1 MTEKKVKIKRPLY
14 KRILR
19 VLFIVVL
26 IFLFL
31 FSAVVL
37 LIQTAPVQNFLR
49 GKAVSYLH
57 SKIHTRVEVGR
68 IYIGF
73 PKNIVIENVFL
84 EDEKHDTLISAG
96 KLSVNISMWK
106 LLHGEVEI
114 SNIDLKQATVKIKR
128 LLPDTAFNFQFIVN
142 AFSSQGKK
150 EIKKDDTSS
159 TKISLKNISFDNIRA
174 VYDDVITGNDID
186 VSLTHLDIHV
196 NELDLKNQYYE
207 VPEINIKG
215 LRGKVYQNNPLV
227 IYAIKDTSSNSAV
240 SSLPSFKFKNIA
252 LKNIALDYRNNP
264 SALFIQLNV
273 GDLAIDARTFD
284 LNKRIIN
291 LDKLELSATTASVRL
306 GKSVNKNEDVKKAS
320 VNTTDSSGWRIMVK
334 ELALDNNNIGF
345 DDDNVPRQKK
355 GIDYSHIK
363 SNGTTFHI
371 SNLLVSN
378 DSIAG
383 DISKGSLVEQSG
395 FKLQLLEGNFLYSK
409 NQSYL
414 KNFRIQTPGT
424 LLQRSL
430 VLNYPSIGALKKN
443 MRLLLLDVHLRNSK
457 IQVKDILIFVP
468 SLDTMAALKNPNAVF
483 AMNTGM
489 KGSLGN
495 LKIKEL
501 QFTGLQNTK
510 IDVSGH
516 IKGLPDIKSLQTN
529 LVIKTISSSR
539 SDILN
544 FIPEKELPSNIAIPK
559 QFELSGKLN
568 GNMQN
573 LVTDLVLNTSSGK
586 ATVKGSFKNLNDAK
600 NIGYDA
606 AITTQDLN
614 LGYILKDDSTYG
626 NVSLRLKVVGK
637 GTDPKSA
644 NANVDGT
651 IQSAFYK
658 KYNYKDALIKAS
670 IANQIA
676 KADISIHDPNIYFS
690 LNGSADLSTKYPAIK
705 FTSVIDSIK
714 TKPLHFT
721 ADDIAYYGKIDADF
735 PISDPDNLK
744 GNLLIE
750 NSLLVKNGK
759 KIKLDT
765 IKLASGQT
773 DSGQYLRL
781 FADVIT
787 AQLNGHY
794 KLTEIGTVFNQLI
807 EPYFSTV
814 HSDKKIKTS
823 PYDFSIALNI
833 RNGAILKELLP
844 TLERLDPIRFQ
855 GKFNSEKGWNADLNS
870 PLIIYGDMRVQ
881 DFQLHA
887 KPESNK
893 LALQT
898 TLQQFTSGKTL
909 VLYNTSL
916 NTSIADNKID
926 FALNVQDKSS
936 KDKYHIGGLV
946 QSKNSGEY
954 LFSLKPEKLL
964 LNYNKWNIASDNQ
977 IEYSSSKLLAH
988 DFNLSRGTES
998 LNIYSSTTEVNAPL
1012 EISFNKFLLSTLTGF
1027 AGTDSLLANG
1037 ELSGKIAVKNIQ
1049 IKPTFISDLK
1059 INNLSVYKD
1068 TVGDITLKV
1077 SNTAENKFSANVN
1090 ITGHGND
1097 IALNGDY
1104 YVKPDNNS
1112 NFNLILDMK
1121 KLDLSSIVGVSAGA
1135 LKNAS
1140 GSLNGKI
1147 ALNGTLDKPN
1157 INGNIAFNNAQLN
1170 PAMLNSNFFVDG
1182 QKFEIDNDGFNFD
1195 NFTILDSSKNK
1206 LVLDGNVKTKD
1217 YKRYDFDLSINAKNF
1232 QALNS
1237 TKRDNKLYYGR
1248 LFFNT
1253 NLNIK
1258 GTDLQPSVDGTFHIT
1273 NKTKLTVVIPQEEP
1287 GVEERQGI
1295 VRFVDMKT
1303 SGHDSILNLGYDSI
1317 GKSSLRGFDIS
1328 TNIIVDSSAELTLV
1342 VDESNGDHLT
1352 VQGTANLT
1360 GGIDRSGN
1368 TTLSGR
1374 YQLTHGSYDLTFS
1387 VLHKK
1392 FDIQSG
1398 STITWTGEPTKAD
1411 LNINAI
1417 YTSNTAPI
1425 DLVSDQI
1432 QNVSNTNNYQQKL
1445 PFYVY
1450 LKMTGE
1456 LLKPQISFDIVLPDD
1471 KAYSVSKEV
1480 VTTVQSKLQMIRQ
1493 DQGEMNK
1500 QVFALLLLGRFVGE
1514 DPFASNAAA
1523 LNAESLVRQSVS
1535 KILSQQ
1541 LNQLAA
1547 NLVHG
1552 VDISFDLQ
1560 STDDYTT
1567 GQLQNRTDLNVAIS
1581 KQLLNDRLRVTVG
1594 SNFELEGPQNVNA
1607 NQQSNN
1613 LAGNIALDYKLS
1625 KDGKYLLRA
1634 YRRNDYDDV
1643 IEGYVIETGLGFVI
1657 TVDYNHFRELFQN
1670 KKKKQKSLEKKK
1682 TTSDKDDK
1690 SVLAGGKKE

>member
-19 VLFIVVL
+19 VLFIL
-26 IFLFL
+26 ILILVFLFI
-31 FSAVVL
+31 AVVL

-57 SKIHTRVEVGR
+57 SKIHTRVEVGK

-73 PKNIVIENVFL
+73 PKRIVVENVFL
-84 EDEKHDTLISAG
+84 EDEKHDTLLSAG
-96 KLSVNISMWK
+96 KLSVNISMLK
-106 LLHGEVEI
+106 LLHSEIEI
-114 SNIDLKQATVKIKR
+114 SDVDLKQATVKIKR
-128 LLPDTAFNFQFIVN
+128 LLPDTAFNFQFIIN
-142 AFSSQGKK
+142 AFSSSDKK
-150 EIKKDDTSS
+150 EVKKDDTSS
-159 TKISLKNISFDNIRA
+159 TKVSVKNISFDNIRA
-174 VYDDVITGNDID
+174 VYDDVITGNDVD
-186 VSLTHLDIHV
+186 VSLTHLDIHI
-196 NELDLKNQYYE
+196 NKLDLKNQYYE
-207 VPEINIKG
+207 VPEINIEG
-215 LRGKVYQNNPLV
+215 LRGRVYQNNPLV
-227 IYAIKDTSSNSAV
+227 ISAV
-240 SSLPSFKFKNIA
+240 NDSLSHATASSLPNFKFRNIA
-252 LKNIALDYRNNP
+252 LKNIVLDYRNNP
-264 SALFIQLNV
+264 SALFSQFNI

-284 LNKRIIN
+284 LNKKIIN
-291 LDKLELSATTASVRL
+291 LNKLELSGTTESVRL
-306 GKSVNKNEDVKKAS
+306 GKGVNKKADS
-320 VNTTDSSGWRIMVK
+320 KQPPARTTDSSGWRIMVK
-334 ELALDNNNIGF
+334 ELALDNNNIAF
-345 DDDNVPRQKK
+345 DDDNSPRQKK
-355 GIDYSHIK
+355 GMDYSHIK
-363 SNGTTFHI
+363 SNGTTLHV
-371 SNLLVSN
+371 SNLLFKN

-383 DISKGSLVEQSG
+383 NISKGSLAEQSG
-395 FKLQLLEGNFLYSK
+395 FKLQTLEGDFLYSK
-409 NQSYL
+409 NQSYI

-424 LLQRSL
+424 LIQRSI
-430 VLNYPSIGALKKN
+430 VLNYPSLDALKKN
-443 MRLLLLDVHLRNSK
+443 MRLLLLDVDLRNSK
-457 IQVKDILIFVP
+457 VQVKDILTFVP
-468 SLDTMAALKNPNAVF
+468 SLDTMAALKNANAVF
-483 AMNTGM
+483 VMNARVR
-489 KGSLGN
+489 GSFGN
-495 LKIKEL
+495 LKIDEL

-510 IDVSGH
+510 IDASGY
-516 IKGLPDIKSLQTN
+516 IKGLPDMKSLETN
-529 LVIKTISSSR
+529 LVIKNISSSR
-539 SDILN
+539 NDILN
-544 FIPEKELPSNIAIPK
+544 FISEKALPSNIAIPE
-559 QFELSGKLN
+559 QFDLNGKLN

-573 LVTDLVLNTSSGK
+573 LTTDLALNTSSGK
-586 ATVKGSFKNLNDAK
+586 ATVKGDFKILNDSK

-606 AITTQDLN
+606 MITTQDLN

-626 NVSLRLKVVGK
+626 NVSLQLKAVGK
-637 GTDPKSA
+637 GTDLKTA
-644 NANVDGT
+644 NANVEGA
-651 IQSAFYK
+651 IQSAIYK
-658 KYNYKDALIKAS
+658 KYNYKDAIIKAS

-690 LNGSADLSTKYPAIK
+690 LNGTADLSAKYPAIK
-705 FTSVIDSIK
+705 ITSTIDSIK
-714 TKPLHFT
+714 TKQLHFT
-721 ADDIAYYGKIDADF
+721 TDDIAYHGKIDADF

-750 NSLLVKNGK
+750 NSLLIKDGQ

-765 IKLASGQT
+765 IKLSAGQT
-773 DSGQYLRL
+773 DSGQFLRL
-781 FADVIT
+781 YADVIN
-787 AQLNGHY
+787 AKLNGHY
-794 KLTEIGTVFNQLI
+794 KFTDMGAVFKQLI

-814 HSDKKIKTS
+814 KEDKKAKID
-823 PYDFSIALNI
+823 PYDFSIALDI
-833 RNGAILKELLP
+833 HNGAILKELLP

-855 GKFNSEKGWNADLNS
+855 GKFDSKKGWSADLTS

-881 DFQLHA
+881 NFQLHA
-887 KPESNK
+887 KPQSNS
-893 LALQT
+893 LSLET
-898 TLQQFTSGKTL
+898 TLQQLTSGKTL
-909 VLYNTSL
+909 ALYNTSL

-926 FALNVQDKSS
+926 FALNVQDKYS

-954 LFSLKPEKLL
+954 VLSLKPEKLL
-964 LNYNKWNIASDNQ
+964 LNYGKWNIATDNL
-977 IEYSSSKLLAH
+977 IEYSPSKLVAH
-988 DFNLSRGTES
+988 DFNLTRSSEA
-998 LNIYSSTTEVNAPL
+998 LNINSSTTEANAPL

-1037 ELSGKIAVKNIQ
+1037 ELNGKIAVKNIQ
-1049 IKPTFISDLK
+1049 TKPTFTSDLK

-1068 TVGDITLKV
+1068 TVGDIALKV
-1077 SNTAENKFSANVN
+1077 NNTEENKFSANVN

-1097 IALNGDY
+1097 VALNGDY

-1112 NFNLILDMK
+1112 NFNFTLDLK
-1121 KLDLSSIVGVSAGA
+1121 KLNLASIVGVSSGA
-1135 LKNAS
+1135 LKS
-1140 GSLNGKI
+1140 GSGSVNGKI
-1147 ALNGTLDKPN
+1147 NVSGTLGKPQ
-1157 INGNIAFNNAQLN
+1157 INGNVAFNKAQLN
-1170 PAMLNSNFFVDG
+1170 PAMLNSNFFIDG
-1182 QKFEIDNDGFNFD
+1182 QKFEIDNDGFDFD
-1195 NFTILDSSKNK
+1195 KFTILDSSKNK

-1217 YKRYDFDLSINAKNF
+1217 YKHYNFDLSINARNF

-1258 GTDLQPSVDGTFHIT
+1258 GTESQPSVDGSFHIT
-1273 NKTKLTVVIPQEEP
+1273 NKTKFTVVIPQDEP
-1287 GVEERQGI
+1287 GVEEREGI
-1295 VRFVDMKT
+1295 VRFVDMKST
-1303 SGHDSILNLGYDSI
+1303 GRDSILNLGYDSI
-1317 GKSSLRGFDIS
+1317 AKSSLRGFDIS
-1328 TNIIVDSSAELTLV
+1328 TNIIIDSSAELTLV

-1360 GGIDRSGN
+1360 GGVDRSGN

-1374 YQLTHGSYDLTFS
+1374 YELTHGSYDLTFS

-1392 FDIQSG
+1392 FDIQHG

-1417 YTSNTAPI
+1417 YTANTAPI

-1480 VTTVQSKLQMIRQ
+1480 VTTVQAKLQMIRQ

-1514 DPFASNAAA
+1514 DPFASNAAGI
-1523 LNAESLVRQSVS
+1523 NAESLVRQSVS

-1552 VDISFDLQ
+1552 VDVSFDLQ

-1567 GQLQNRTDLNVAIS
+1567 GQLQNRTDLNVAVS

-1607 NQQSNN
+1607 NQQSNT

-1625 KDGKYLLRA
+1625 KDGRYLLRA

-1643 IEGYVIETGLGFVI
+1643 IEGYVIETGLGFII
-1657 TVDYNHFRELFQN
+1657 TVDYNHFKELFQG
-1670 KKKKQKSLEKKK
+1670 KKKKQKAAAKNKNA
-1682 TTSDKDDK
+1682 SDQDGQAV
-1690 SVLAGGKKE
+1690 SVEGKKD